1 MDSFNI
7 QVYWSSLAIPIFAG
21 YLLLVRLLRYQRAD
35 SISSEFGPGKR
46 PLSSMTT
53 QEAFSIMQQLQQL
66 EFPHSMSK
74 ARTVALLKAGG
85 IPTMSKLFAVTGQ
98 NIRKNAGKRAVDTE
112 ILIREVQ
119 SNPAD
124 SDRYMESV
132 ARMNYL
138 HARYRK
144 AGKILD
150 EDLLH
155 TLGSNVVEI
164 FNIVD
169 GSEWRKL
176 SDVEKCAAGIF
187 HKVLGEDM
195 LIPYLL
201 LPSSAHGWTDGLH
214 FANEL
219 YDWTIQYEERV
230 AKPVPTGDQYVR
242 VYVDGATSGLPAPFT
257 SFLRKVVA
265 FDLDETMRI
274 SLNLE
279 RPGAVLSLL
288 LNCAR
293 ELRRTLLRHTC
304 LPRPAFLAV
313 HNVGEHANPETNL
326 YNFDRLTLQPWYV
339 KPDAWNKWSPKAL
352 LLSALGGRSPGSL
365 GDKYHPGGYDLKTI
379 GPKPQEGKGIEDMAA
394 TVEFL
399 KTRNSTGCPF
409 SSMGGHQ

>member
-1 MDSFNI
+1 MDSLSSLNF
-7 QVYWSSLAIPIFAG
+7 WSALAIPILVG
-21 YLLLVRLLRYQRAD
+21 YVLLVRLLRYRRVD
-35 SISSEFGPGKR
+35 SILSAFGPDKR
-46 PLSSMTT
+46 SLSSMTT

-66 EFPHSMSK
+66 EFPHAMSK

-98 NIRKNAGKRAVDTE
+98 NTRKNAGKRAVDTE

-119 SNPAD
+119 SNPGD
-124 SDRYMESV
+124 SQRYVESI

-164 FNIVD
+164 FRIVD
-169 GSEWRKL
+169 ESEWRKL
-176 SDVEKCAAGIF
+176 SVVEKCAVGIF

-195 LIPYLL
+195 LIPYSY
-201 LPSSAHGWTDGLH
+201 LPSSAQGWTDGLH

-219 YDWTIQYEERV
+219 YDWTVQYEERV
-230 AKPVPTGDQYVR
+230 AKPVATGDQYVR
-242 VYVDGATSGLPAPFT
+242 VYVDGATSTLPAPFT

-279 RPGAVLSLL
+279 RPGALLSLSL
-288 LNCAR
+288 GLAR
-293 ELRRTLLRHTC
+293 GLRKALLRHAC

-313 HNVGEHANPETNL
+313 HNVEVDSNPETKL

-339 KPDAWNKWSPKAL
+339 KPSAWNRWNPKAL
-352 LLSALGGRSPGSL
+352 LLKAAGGRSPGSL
-365 GDKYHPGGYDLKTI
+365 GDRYHPGGYDLKTI
-379 GPKPQEGKGIEDMAA
+379 GPKPQEGKGTEDMAA
-394 TVEFL
+394 TIEFL
-399 KTRNSTGCPF
+399 KTRSLTECPF
-409 SSMGGHQ
+409 SSMGKR

>member
-1 MDSFNI
+1 MDSLSS
-7 QVYWSSLAIPIFAG
+7 QSLWSALAIPIVIG
-21 YLLLVRLLRYQRAD
+21 YVLLVRLLRYRRAD
-35 SISSEFGPGKR
+35 SISSAFGPGKR
-46 PLSSMTT
+46 SLSSMTT

-66 EFPHSMSK
+66 EFPRSMSK

-98 NIRKNAGKRAVDTE
+98 NTRKNAGKRAVDTE

-119 SNPAD
+119 SNPGD
-124 SDRYMESV
+124 SQRYMESI

-164 FNIVD
+164 FKIVD
-169 GSEWRKL
+169 ESEWRKL
-176 SDVEKCAAGIF
+176 SAVEKCAVGIF

-195 LIPYLL
+195 LIPYSY
-201 LPSSAHGWTDGLH
+201 LPSGAGGWTDGLH

-219 YDWTIQYEERV
+219 YDWTVQYEERV
-230 AKPVPTGDQYVR
+230 AKPVATGDQYVR
-242 VYVDGATSGLPAPFT
+242 VYVDGATSSLPAPFT
-257 SFLRKVVA
+257 SFLRKTIA

-279 RPGAVLSLL
+279 RPGAILSLL
-288 LNCAR
+288 LGFAR
-293 ELRRTLLRHTC
+293 GLRRALLRHTC

-313 HNVGEHANPETNL
+313 HNVEVDANPETKL

-339 KPDAWNKWSPKAL
+339 KPSAWNRWSPKAL
-352 LLSALGGRSPGSL
+352 LLKAVGGRSPGSL
-365 GDKYHPGGYDLKTI
+365 GDRYHPGGYDLKTI
-379 GPKPQEGKGIEDMAA
+379 GPKPQEGKGTEDMAA

-399 KTRNSTGCPF
+399 KTRNLTACPF
-409 SSMGGHQ
+409 SRMGR